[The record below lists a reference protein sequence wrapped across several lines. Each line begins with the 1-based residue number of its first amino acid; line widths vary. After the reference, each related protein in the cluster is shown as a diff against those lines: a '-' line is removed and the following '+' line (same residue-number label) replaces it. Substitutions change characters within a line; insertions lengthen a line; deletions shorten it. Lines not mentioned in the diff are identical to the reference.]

1 MHHENQGGNGMPN
14 YTRARIPGGTY
25 FFTVITLER
34 RPLLTRHI
42 TRYALRH
49 AIEKTR
55 LTHPFR
61 INAWVLLPDHLH
73 CLWTLPDGDE
83 EYSTRWSMIKRFT
96 TQQLSIYH
104 GIAFQP
110 NHSRTIRREYAFWQR
125 RFWEHLICDEDDFRR
140 HLDYIHWNP
149 VKHGYVANVSDWPYS
164 TFHRW
169 MMRGTYPKDWGN
181 SYKSPGEFDFGE

>member
-1 MHHENQGGNGMPN
+1 MPN

-42 TRYALRH
+42 TRHALRH

-55 LTHPFR
+55 LTYPFR

-83 EYSTRWSMIKRFT
+83 EFSTRWSMIKRFT
-96 TQQLSIYH
+96 TQQLSVHH
-104 GIAFQP
+104 GMAFQP
-110 NHSRTIRREYAFWQR
+110 SHSRTIRREYAFWQR
-125 RFWEHLICDEDDFRR
+125 RFWEHLVYVDDDFRR

-149 VKHGYVANVSDWPYS
+149 VKHGYVTNVSDWPYS
-164 TFHRW
+164 TFHQW
-169 MMRGTYPKDWGN
+169 MTRGTYPKDWGN
-181 SYKSPGEFDFGE
+181 NYQAPGEFDFGE

>member
-1 MHHENQGGNGMPN
+1 MPN
-14 YTRARIPGGTY
+14 YTRVRIPGGTY

-34 RPLLTRHI
+34 RPLLTRHR
-42 TRYALRH
+42 TRHALRH

-83 EYSTRWSMIKRFT
+83 EFSTRWSMIKRFT

-104 GIAFQP
+104 EMAFKP
-110 NHSRTIRREYAFWQR
+110 NHSRTIRRESAFWQR
-125 RFWEHLICDEDDFRR
+125 RFWEHLICDDDDFRR

-149 VKHGYVANVSDWPYS
+149 VKHGYVTSVSDWPHS
-164 TFHRW
+164 TFHQW
-169 MMRGTYPKDWGN
+169 MARGTYPKDWGN
-181 SYKSPGEFDFGE
+181 SYKAPGKFDFGE